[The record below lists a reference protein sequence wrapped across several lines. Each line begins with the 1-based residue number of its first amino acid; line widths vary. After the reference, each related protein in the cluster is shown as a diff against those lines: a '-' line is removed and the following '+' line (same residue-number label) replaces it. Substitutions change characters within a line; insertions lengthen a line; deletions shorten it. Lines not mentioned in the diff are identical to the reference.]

1 MISGGNSMKNFI
13 RFISEDSK
21 SLVVPVLMIIL
32 GIVFIINPGAIL
44 STVVKIVGVI
54 LILSGVITIISK
66 YDNITPNVVMIAALF
81 AILGIVFLVFAGSI
95 MSIFIRLFGLIILIN
110 SGLKLWEA
118 AKLQKKTGGAGWK
131 IFMCIDGVTAVFGI
145 VLLFNPMSIARLIG
159 IFMVLIG
166 VTNVINAFLVF
177 CNGYVVYGNDI
188 VMKK

>member
-1 MISGGNSMKNFI
+1 MKNFF
-13 RFISEDSK
+13 RFITEDSK
-21 SLVVPVLMIIL
+21 SLVVPILMIIL

-54 LILSGVITIISK
+54 LIISGVITIISK
-66 YDNITPNVVMIAALF
+66 YDNVTPNVVVVAALF

-118 AKLQKKTGGAGWK
+118 AKLQKKTGGEGWK
-131 IFMCIDGVTAVFGI
+131 IFMCIDGVTALFGI
-145 VLLFNPMSIARLIG
+145 VLLFNPMGIARLIG
-159 IFMVLIG
+159 IFLVIIG
-166 VTNVINAFLVF
+166 VVNVINAFLVF
-177 CNGYVVYGNDI
+177 SNGYVVYGNDI

>member
-1 MISGGNSMKNFI
+1 M
-13 RFISEDSK
+13 

-95 MSIFIRLFGLIILIN
+95 MSIFIRLFLVN